1 MLQCKAG
8 ILFFLS
14 LGLFAALPFR
24 ASVAQGLS
32 YRLGAEGGWS
42 RSAFS
47 SLLTRSSPVVRLNGR
62 VKYGGKSRRNSWF
75 LQARFRPDIFLT
87 DDLPTFS
94 RFSLQGSFLQKFRA
108 ARWRFTAAHERQ
120 QISAFNSDIVI
131 GISQIGSQA
140 SWSFHRS
147 NALQFS
153 LDFVHR
159 TVNDPL
165 DSRLNAVLT
174 RLALQRAF
182 SSSTTFA
189 AGLYLEKFKIQQR
202 SAGFSAQNDGWRYGP
217 EISLAYKHRIVLSG
231 NYRFLWHQS
240 DVTTA
245 PSHEQWVRLLFGK
258 ILLPQWSLFFLTDYF
273 FRDYSIRGNA
283 PVALVFAPLDTENRV
298 YLKIERDIS
307 AAITTFFRIGFL
319 SENFIATEQS
329 LSGWRST
336 LGVEIKK

>member
-1 MLQCKAG
+1 MLQSKAG
-8 ILFFLS
+8 ILFFLA
-14 LGLFAALPFR
+14 LGFFAELPFS

-42 RSAFS
+42 RSSFS
-47 SLLTRSSPVVRLNGR
+47 SLLTRTSPVVRLNGR

-108 ARWRFTAAHERQ
+108 TRWRFTAAHERQ
-120 QISAFNSDIVI
+120 QISAFNSDILI
-131 GISQIGSQA
+131 RISQIGSQA

-153 LDFVHR
+153 LDFIRR

-182 SSSTTFA
+182 SSSTTFS
-189 AGLYLEKFKIQQR
+189 AGLYLEKFDIQR
-202 SAGFSAQNDGWRYGP
+202 HSAAFSERNDGWRYGP
-217 EISLAYKHRIVLSG
+217 EISLAYKRRIVLSG
-231 NYRFLWHQS
+231 NYRFLRHQS
-240 DVTTA
+240 EVTTA
-245 PSHEQWVRLLFGK
+245 PSHEQWLRLLFGK
-258 ILLPQWSLFFLTDYF
+258 ILSPRWSLFFLTDYF
-273 FRDYSIRGNA
+273 FRNYSISGNA
-283 PVALVFAPLDTENRV
+283 PAALVFAPLDTENRIF
-298 YLKIERDIS
+298 LKIERDFS
-307 AAITTFFRIGFL
+307 ASITAFFRIGFL

-329 LSGWRST
+329 LSSWRGT
-336 LGVEIKK
+336 VGVAINK